1 MFKWT
6 HRTLFAF
13 IWFTTHK
20 TSPFFEDNYWYC
32 NVVCILNEFQN
43 WDCFD
48 EIKSTFAF
56 HCSNLD
62 SLLNYRILHILLE
75 IQNWDCFMEIKST
88 FDFHYFNS
96 GWGAQSTFPFHLI
109 HCSQNNTLPF
119 HIVTCFWPIENV
131 EDRNQVMPKLVH
143 NLLLKQQLN
152 ISVQV
157 LNESVKQLLCFCNVP
172 SFTFKHAGQFWKR
185 KWKWQ
190 KVLERSIWI
199 SRALAFLFFL
209 SNISRWH
216 FSFQCSFSHFQTC
229 QAVLAARNRNDF
241 LSFLTRTGRF
251 FRSNWF
257 AYCWGFYNC
266 KFAQHAHLS
275 EICAFSFCCWKFN
288 NRSIEYFAMILIN
301 IECFGDYDAGLAVWA
316 QVKMVPPILHCQSSV
331 V

>member
-20 TSPFFEDNYWYC
+20 TSPFFEDNYRYC

-157 LNESVKQLLCFCNVP
+157 LNESVNNC
-172 SFTFKHAGQFWKR
+172 
-185 KWKWQ
+185 
-190 KVLERSIWI
+190 
-199 SRALAFLFFL
+199 FFL
-209 SNISRWH
+209 
-216 FSFQCSFSHFQTC
+216 QCSFVHFQTC
-229 QAVLAARNRNDF
+229 RAVLKKKVKVTKSTGKINMNQSSIGIFVLSLEHQSMAFFFSMFF
-241 LSFLTRTGRF
+241 LSLSIMLGSFG
-251 FRSNWF
+251 
-257 AYCWGFYNC
+257 C
-266 KFAQHAHLS
+266 K
-275 EICAFSFCCWKFN
+275 K
-288 NRSIEYFAMILIN
+288 
-301 IECFGDYDAGLAVWA
+301 
-316 QVKMVPPILHCQSSV
+316 
-331 V
+331 